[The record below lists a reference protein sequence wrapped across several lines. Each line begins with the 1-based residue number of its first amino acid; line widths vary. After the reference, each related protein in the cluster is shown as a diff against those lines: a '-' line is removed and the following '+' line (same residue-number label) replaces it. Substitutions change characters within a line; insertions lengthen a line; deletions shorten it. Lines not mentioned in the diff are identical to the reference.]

1 MNSATEHAEL
11 DYWRRLIPPVRSR
24 SACEQLFQLREL
36 FGQAFR
42 RSGGVRICEG
52 RVLKW
57 TAQN

>member
-42 RSGGVRICEG
+42 RTGEGFVAGRFCGVEF
-52 RVLKW
+52 V
-57 TAQN
+57 